1 MVNLER
7 HFNNMQNNF
16 GLPCI
21 ICINH
26 FVNDTDAEVDL
37 LKSKAEYMGARVVI
51 SKHWADGGAGAEDLA
66 KAVVEIVDSHSGKH
80 KYVYEDKE
88 WTEKFLPVIEKLMD
102 RSAIKVSRMKPNS
115 LSILQ

>member
-1 MVNLER
+1 MSVFYELRVYKILPNKMEEWINFFEKEIIPFQVTRGMVIAG
-7 HFNNMQNNF
+7 NF
-16 GLPCI
+16 HVEEDDETFI
-21 ICINH
+21 WIRRFKNEEH
-26 FVNDTDAEVDL
+26 RKL
-37 LKSKAEYMGARVVI
+37 LY
-51 SKHWADGGAGAEDLA
+51 
-66 KAVVEIVDSHSGKH
+66 